1 MDIVDKLR
9 ADELPGERQFQR
21 EARVWINDLLQDAAD
36 EIERLRAVAV
46 EKTAEAAAAHDY
58 SVKVRKEIDT
68 LHEAVCEYVGS
79 VVEAE
84 GVTFFDW
91 METPHLQETLI
102 ALCESRGVLA
112 VTEEK

>member
-1 MDIVDKLR
+1 MKDIVELLR
-9 ADELPGERQFQR
+9 NAETSVVRDDGK
-21 EARVWINDLLQDAAD
+21 VDLVIHVAAD